1 MVVRVGLGVLM
12 SALVVCGCS
21 HYLARGSDL
30 YYQGRYIDAA
40 HVFQNSEERLASA
53 PQEERAEYALYRG
66 CTLLRLGDLAGA
78 ERWLGY
84 AQATE
89 GSLDASERH
98 LLRDN
103 LAAFHLEVG
112 RRVEAGSLRR
122 DVPVLGASPGAAAS
136 RRSFAD

>member
-1 MVVRVGLGVLM
+1 MVVRVGLQALV
-12 SALVVCGCS
+12 SAWVVCGCS

-40 HVFQNSEERLASA
+40 HVFQNSEERMQSA
-53 PQEERAEYALYRG
+53 PPDERAEYALFRG
-66 CTLLRLGDLAGA
+66 ATLLRLGDLAGA

-89 GSLDASERH
+89 GSLDSGERN

-103 LAAFHLEVG
+103 LAAFHVEIG
-112 RRVEAGSLRR
+112 RRVEAGTLRR
-122 DVPVLGASPGAAAS
+122 DVPVLGATPAPAAA

>member
-1 MVVRVGLGVLM
+1 MVVRVGLVALM
-12 SALVVCGCS
+12 SAWVVCGCS

-30 YYQGRYIDAA
+30 YYQGKYIDAA
-40 HVFQNSEERLASA
+40 HVFQNSEHRMSSA
-53 PQEERAEYALYRG
+53 PLEERAEYALFRG

-89 GSLDASERH
+89 TSLDKSERN

-103 LAAFHLEVG
+103 LAAFHSEMG
-112 RRVEAGSLRR
+112 RRVEGGTMRR
-122 DVPVLGASPGAAAS
+122 DAPVLGATPSPAA